1 MVSGRVTRLENLQV
15 GGGGED
21 EGEGVLG
28 DHVVLR
34 GNRGGGISRRQ
45 RCIKGDY
52 KNRLPNNYQQGGRGG
67 VGASDVLILTQPK
80 SSNCS
85 NRLPLSLRRYITSEL
100 IKPG

>member
-1 MVSGRVTRLENLQV
+1 MVSGSVTRLENLQV

-67 VGASDVLILTQPK
+67 CGGIRCFNPDTTKIV
-80 SSNCS
+80 
-85 NRLPLSLRRYITSEL
+85 
-100 IKPG
+100 